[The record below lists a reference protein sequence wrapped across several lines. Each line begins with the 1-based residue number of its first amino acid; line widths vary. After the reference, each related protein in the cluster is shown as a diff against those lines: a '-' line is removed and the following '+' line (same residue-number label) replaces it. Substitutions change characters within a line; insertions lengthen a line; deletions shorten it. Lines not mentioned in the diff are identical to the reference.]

1 MVFVRL
7 TIFLHLLPKAGSEW
21 GLATP
26 SFTILWLSFMR
37 RQELHLIDENNNA
50 VSPAIAAAV
59 EAAYRWTVVMFPHI
73 DSALLA
79 NAAERL
85 AKNMESN
92 KEHLGSPRR
101 YAYAAMHGKVRDWL
115 RKKAASELSVGLD
128 YELDEYARMTNS
140 FQDAVERSILF
151 QQLQTKLST
160 RDRYILILL
169 TELNATPKDVA
180 NALSI
185 TYKAATKAIERVR
198 ERIAA
203 CLDNAAESPKA
214 ISPGLST
221 TKGLTKKWI

>member
-1 MVFVRL
+1 
-7 TIFLHLLPKAGSEW
+7 
-21 GLATP
+21 
-26 SFTILWLSFMR
+26 MR

-50 VSPAIAAAV
+50 ISPAIAAAV
-59 EAAYRWTVVMFPHI
+59 EGAYRWAVAMFPNI

-115 RKKAASELSVGLD
+115 RKKAASELPVGLN
-128 YELDEYARMTNS
+128 YELDEHVKMTNS

-151 QQLQTKLST
+151 QQLQMKLSV

-169 TELNATPKDVA
+169 TELNATPRDVA
-180 NALSI
+180 TALGI
-185 TYKAATKAIERVR
+185 NYKAATKAIERVR
-198 ERIAA
+198 ERIAV
-203 CLDNAAESPKA
+203 CLDIAAESPKA

>member
-1 MVFVRL
+1 VVFVRL
-7 TIFLHLLPKAGSEW
+7 TFFLLLLLKRVQNGDWRHPHSQ
-21 GLATP
+21 
-26 SFTILWLSFMR
+26 FLWLSLMR
-37 RQELHLIDENNNA
+37 RRELHLTDENHNA

-59 EAAYRWTVVMFPHI
+59 EAAYRWAMAMFPDV

-85 AKNMESN
+85 AIKMENN

-115 RKKAASELSVGLD
+115 RKKAANEIPIGLD
-128 YELDEYARMTNS
+128 YELDEHARMTNS

-151 QQLQTKLST
+151 QQLQTKLNA
-160 RDRYILILL
+160 RDRHILILL

-180 NALSI
+180 TALGI
-185 TYKAATKAIERVR
+185 NYKAATKAIERVR
-198 ERIAA
+198 ERIAI
-203 CLDNAAESPKA
+203 CLDIASESPKA
-214 ISPGLST
+214 TSPGLST

>member
-1 MVFVRL
+1 
-7 TIFLHLLPKAGSEW
+7 
-21 GLATP
+21 
-26 SFTILWLSFMR
+26 MR
-37 RQELHLIDENNNA
+37 RQELHLIDENQNA

-59 EAAYRWTVVMFPHI
+59 EAAYRWAMAMFPDV

-85 AKNMESN
+85 AIKMENN

-115 RKKAASELSVGLD
+115 RKKAANEIPIGLD
-128 YELDEYARMTNS
+128 YELDEHARMTNS

-151 QQLQTKLST
+151 QQLQTKLNA
-160 RDRYILILL
+160 RDRHILILL

-180 NALSI
+180 TALGI
-185 TYKAATKAIERVR
+185 NYKAATKAIERVR
-198 ERIAA
+198 ERIAI
-203 CLDNAAESPKA
+203 CLDIASESPKA
-214 ISPGLST
+214 TSPGLST

>member
-1 MVFVRL
+1 VVFVRL
-7 TIFLHLLPKAGSEW
+7 TFFLLLLLKRVQNENWRHPHSQ
-21 GLATP
+21 
-26 SFTILWLSFMR
+26 FLWLSLMR
-37 RQELHLIDENNNA
+37 RRELHLTDENHNA

-59 EAAYRWTVVMFPHI
+59 EAAYRWAMAMFPDV

-85 AKNMESN
+85 AIKMENN

-115 RKKAASELSVGLD
+115 RKKAANEIPIGLD
-128 YELDEYARMTNS
+128 YELDEHARMTNS

-151 QQLQTKLST
+151 QQLQTKLSA
-160 RDRYILILL
+160 RDRHILILL

-180 NALSI
+180 TALGI
-185 TYKAATKAIERVR
+185 NYKAATKAIERVR
-198 ERIAA
+198 ERIAI
-203 CLDNAAESPKA
+203 CLDIASESPKA
-214 ISPGLST
+214 TSPGLST